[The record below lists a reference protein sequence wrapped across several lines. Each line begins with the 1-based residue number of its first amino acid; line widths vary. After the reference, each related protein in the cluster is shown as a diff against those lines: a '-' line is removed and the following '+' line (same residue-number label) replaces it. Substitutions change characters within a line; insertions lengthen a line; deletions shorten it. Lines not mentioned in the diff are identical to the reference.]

1 MSLREQLLKAGL
13 VSKEQAKQAESGA
26 RKQGHQIKK
35 KQAAPTVEAA
45 RQAEERRQREVEG
58 ERKREHDRQLNRQ
71 REAEKQR
78 KASLAQA
85 RQLIDS
91 NRLNEADAES
101 RYNFTDGRYIR
112 SVRVTSQQQK
122 LLAMGR
128 IGIARNDANP
138 YDFPLI
144 PRETALK
151 LTELCPDKLL
161 LLHPE
166 NDGNE
171 AEEDWDSWQ

>member
-45 RQAEERRQREVEG
+45 RQAEER
-58 ERKREHDRQLNRQ
+58 RQ